1 MRVQCVE
8 LNSVC
13 VYMHVCVCVQCVEL
27 DFHYPSEGIHKRWD
41 AGYRITCAAATHDQ
55 SAFILSQM
63 RRSSQ
68 DETQETLRT
77 SQFPTTHIK
86 DKWDNDLYLI
96 GIAFG
101 KTVS

>member
-1 MRVQCVE
+1 MASSHPLAPPPSPPRCCAQV
-8 LNSVC
+8 
-13 VYMHVCVCVQCVEL
+13 VEL

-41 AGYRITCAAATHDQ
+41 MGYRITCVGSTHEQ

-63 RRSSQ
+63 RRPVS

-77 SQFPTTHIK
+77 SGFPTTHIK
-86 DKWDNDLYLI
+86 EKWDNNLFLAA
-96 GIAFG
+96 IAYG